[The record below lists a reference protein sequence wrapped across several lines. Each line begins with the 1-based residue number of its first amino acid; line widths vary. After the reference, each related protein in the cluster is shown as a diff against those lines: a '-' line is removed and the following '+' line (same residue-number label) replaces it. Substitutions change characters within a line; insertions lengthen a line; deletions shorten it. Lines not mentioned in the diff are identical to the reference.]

1 MNIRINS
8 QLFHT
13 FFKKNICTK
22 NWKKVTDTSTQSLI
36 SFLVFFYYLYN
47 LRRPFI
53 YDLPSKIDISSAFSL
68 RKISF
73 CQCIVHV
80 QQQPASGPSGISFS
94 SFQAWMIFAALLQCI
109 SHLINNFLCF
119 NLAKKKMKATF
130 HVTVLDSLQH
140 KYFYMDFE
148 TPRYLPSS
156 NFSTS

>member
-1 MNIRINS
+1 MYWLYWPHFSWLFFLKNRWLMNLFMNSRINS

-22 NWKKVTDTSTQSLI
+22 NWNKVTDASTQSLI
-36 SFLVFFYYLYN
+36 SFLVFFYYLSN

-80 QQQPASGPSGISFS
+80 QQQPASGPSGISYS
-94 SFQAWMIFAALLQCI
+94 SFQAWMILATLMHFW
-109 SHLINNFLCF
+109 F
-119 NLAKKKMKATF
+119 NK
-130 HVTVLDSLQH
+130 
-140 KYFYMDFE
+140 
-148 TPRYLPSS
+148 
-156 NFSTS
+156 